1 MTARKPWSIVESRS
15 RVPFVFLS
23 ASVSDEVF
31 RAMLELATEAKV
43 PYSDVLCGRAT
54 WQGGIDAYAG
64 GGAVAL
70 RARLEDR
77 GVQNIEA
84 LNTVLATG
92 ARSWS
97 SFTFGTIGA

>member
-1 MTARKPWSIVESRS
+1 
-15 RVPFVFLS
+15 
-23 ASVSDEVF
+23 
-31 RAMLELATEAKV
+31 MLELATEAKV
-43 PYSDVLCGRAT
+43 PYSDVHCGSAT

-97 SFTFGTIGA
+97 SFTFGTIGARSARTRVTRSFIPFIHKEGGCQ